1 MLSRSSR
8 LLESAS
14 AEKHVVFL
22 IDAMSICRDF
32 PDAVK
37 LLPDAAPLASA
48 WRNSSLAAA
57 ATVCSKSY
65 CASSSRP
72 AFQLRRGPIAVREE
86 PGRPG
91 PSSALCNASWLS
103 HAFQQ
108 ALVAAAASNPY
119 RARRSWKWPLLRCEV
134 RGTIIGDNAR
144 SNPLER
150 GRLAVLSA
158 WRSRRQ
164 DHFQA
169 NFTQFGGQIVELSLL
184 DLQMRTG
191 VLRLKTR

>member
-48 WRNSSLAAA
+48 WRNSSLTAA

-108 ALVAAAASNPY
+108 ALVAAAASNPLSCK
-119 RARRSWKWPLLRCEV
+119 AELEV
-134 RGTIIGDNAR
+134 
-144 SNPLER
+144 
-150 GRLAVLSA
+150 AVAS
-158 WRSRRQ
+158 
-164 DHFQA
+164 
-169 NFTQFGGQIVELSLL
+169 V
-184 DLQMRTG
+184 
-191 VLRLKTR
+191 